1 MGSIHKNKR
10 SEEKQKREQKQY
22 RAETKE
28 EANRF
33 VWNSK
38 ISSNHRNVHY
48 IWTGA
53 DYQWLSW
60 RQAEFM
66 PFDCCWPSRNWSV
79 EYIDTVLQ
87 INTNDNRGLV
97 LQWTGAVILLA
108 STCKN
113 IDDKSI

>member
-38 ISSNHRNVHY
+38 ISSNHRN
-48 IWTGA
+48 
-53 DYQWLSW
+53 
-60 RQAEFM
+60 
-66 PFDCCWPSRNWSV
+66 
-79 EYIDTVLQ
+79 
-87 INTNDNRGLV
+87 
-97 LQWTGAVILLA
+97 
-108 STCKN
+108 
-113 IDDKSI
+113 